1 MLLLISSNGLRF
13 SDYWCCNLLC
23 FLLCIWSSI
32 YFTHAWLLCMWSF
45 LSNNYDNDNEPC
57 VLLCTQMT
65 PPSLPILQLATCV
78 GLGDNLFVTPE
89 LLHLQGKGDVQLI
102 CVAMYCLLTAAEVC
116 RCSLGTTQVLLQE
129 QDSWTVLFYFLEMHA
144 SLSIIWMFDIDARV
158 EAL

>member
-1 MLLLISSNGLRF
+1 
-13 SDYWCCNLLC
+13 
-23 FLLCIWSSI
+23 
-32 YFTHAWLLCMWSF
+32 
-45 LSNNYDNDNEPC
+45 
-57 VLLCTQMT
+57 MT

-129 QDSWTVLFYFLEMHA
+129 QDS
-144 SLSIIWMFDIDARV
+144 
-158 EAL
+158 